1 MLNRRLLIYKT
12 RYIIRRI
19 AIKLTSKTKEEY
31 LRRKGDDKAML
42 ILSYLE
48 QYNNA
53 VKNYNHRTFSDSAQK
68 EEKIFSIWLQGK
80 EKAPEIVKACWAS
93 IKANCSNELVILD
106 EEILGEWISIPER
119 IIKKWKDGKIRHAHF
134 TDVCR
139 VELLYKYGGI
149 WFDSTCFVNS
159 GIPDWVIQQD
169 FFVYLS
175 GDSFIP
181 GYYSFIQNCFIR
193 AQKNS
198 YLLGAWRNIILEY
211 WKNEDKAIDYFIHQ
225 LLFKKVVEKDPKA
238 TEAFNK
244 MPHIDQEPT
253 HVLWYGYGDKPFDRE
268 ILGKLTDGIIFQKT
282 EYLSKMSQSPIPG
295 SFADAIMKMYK

>member
-42 ILSYLE
+42 ILSYLD

-106 EEILGEWISIPER
+106 EETLGEWISIPER

-134 TDVCR
+134 TDICR

-193 AQKNS
+193 AQKTVTCS
-198 YLLGAWRNIILEY
+198 ELG
-211 WKNEDKAIDYFIHQ
+211 
-225 LLFKKVVEKDPKA
+225 
-238 TEAFNK
+238 
-244 MPHIDQEPT
+244 
-253 HVLWYGYGDKPFDRE
+253 E
-268 ILGKLTDGIIFQKT
+268 I
-282 EYLSKMSQSPIPG
+282 
-295 SFADAIMKMYK
+295 